1 MSTTSNPGNMEDDK
15 KPERPTSS
23 HSSDK
28 EGVSGPR
35 DSAQQASR
43 RPSAPADER
52 APLQDS
58 FEDASE
64 ITPRPESH
72 TERSQSRSRSLISK
86 RASTDTTVPEPKA
99 DSPVPDA
106 VAAVADTNSDAEQ
119 PKGADVGKVE
129 ATETSVEDVPPA
141 KSPLLTAHRISVTS
155 EDLDDVSLEEGAH
168 DCCPPGLDPADL
180 MQTAR
185 KTRICYPS
193 CRHETRETRRPRQ
206 ADCKA
211 CPARCRPSSSLRLRL
226 RLPSR
231 KSRPRQ
237 PQYRESSQVH
247 SHGSHETARARSP
260 DPRLNLLRIA
270 ATPMHPCSRLV
281 ATPSSS

>member
-1 MSTTSNPGNMEDDK
+1 MEDDK

-106 VAAVADTNSDAEQ
+106 VAAVADTNGDADAEQ

-155 EDLDDVSLEEGAH
+155 EDLDDVSLEEGAR
-168 DCCPPGLDPADL
+168 
-180 MQTAR
+180 MTAV
-185 KTRICYPS
+185 
-193 CRHETRETRRPRQ
+193 
-206 ADCKA
+206 
-211 CPARCRPSSSLRLRL
+211 LR
-226 RLPSR
+226 
-231 KSRPRQ
+231 
-237 PQYRESSQVH
+237 
-247 SHGSHETARARSP
+247 
-260 DPRLNLLRIA
+260 DWILL
-270 ATPMHPCSRLV
+270 T
-281 ATPSSS
+281 

>member
-1 MSTTSNPGNMEDDK
+1 MEDDK

-52 APLQDS
+52 APSQDS

-72 TERSQSRSRSLISK
+72 TERSQSRSRSLLSK

-99 DSPVPDA
+99 DAPVSDA
-106 VAAVADTNSDAEQ
+106 VAAVADTNGDADADADAEQ

-155 EDLDDVSLEEGAH
+155 EDLDDVSLEEGAR
-168 DCCPPGLDPADL
+168 
-180 MQTAR
+180 MTAV
-185 KTRICYPS
+185 
-193 CRHETRETRRPRQ
+193 
-206 ADCKA
+206 
-211 CPARCRPSSSLRLRL
+211 LR
-226 RLPSR
+226 
-231 KSRPRQ
+231 
-237 PQYRESSQVH
+237 
-247 SHGSHETARARSP
+247 
-260 DPRLNLLRIA
+260 DWILL
-270 ATPMHPCSRLV
+270 T
-281 ATPSSS
+281 

>member
-1 MSTTSNPGNMEDDK
+1 MEDDK

-43 RPSAPADER
+43 RPSASASASAPADER

-106 VAAVADTNSDAEQ
+106 VAAVADTNGDADAEQ
-119 PKGADVGKVE
+119 PKGADEGKVE
-129 ATETSVEDVPPA
+129 AAETSVEEVPPA

-155 EDLDDVSLEEGAH
+155 EDLDDVSLEEGAR
-168 DCCPPGLDPADL
+168 
-180 MQTAR
+180 MTAV
-185 KTRICYPS
+185 
-193 CRHETRETRRPRQ
+193 
-206 ADCKA
+206 
-211 CPARCRPSSSLRLRL
+211 LR
-226 RLPSR
+226 
-231 KSRPRQ
+231 
-237 PQYRESSQVH
+237 
-247 SHGSHETARARSP
+247 
-260 DPRLNLLRIA
+260 DWILL
-270 ATPMHPCSRLV
+270 T
-281 ATPSSS
+281 

>member
-1 MSTTSNPGNMEDDK
+1 MEDDK

-28 EGVSGPR
+28 DGVSGPR

-43 RPSAPADER
+43 RPSAPTDER

-86 RASTDTTVPEPKA
+86 RASTDTTVQEPKA

-106 VAAVADTNSDAEQ
+106 VAAVATADTNGDAEQ
-119 PKGADVGKVE
+119 PKGADVGEVE
-129 ATETSVEDVPPA
+129 ATEAPVEDVPPA

-155 EDLDDVSLEEGAH
+155 DMDDVSLEEGAR
-168 DCCPPGLDPADL
+168 DCCPPGLNPAYL
-180 MQTAR
+180 MQKAR

-193 CRHETRETRRPRQ
+193 CHHEIRETRRPRQ
-206 ADCKA
+206 AHCKA
-211 CPARCRPSSSLRLRL
+211 CPVRCRPSSFLHLRL

-260 DPRLNLLRIA
+260 DPRLSLLRIA